1 MELIPTQAE
10 VVALLRETGALRTGF
25 FEYENGFYSNEH
37 LQMALAFRN
46 YQYSKTLSV
55 ALSRLVRT
63 NSEIR
68 AAIPKLSV
76 VAPAPAG
83 LPVAFGVCE
92 ALRAKRVYW
101 GECENANEPLRFR
114 QFLDQ
119 DPGEKVLLVDDILRS
134 GRKLGELKALCE
146 ANGAEVIG
154 LATVVYQPN
163 PDCVEF
169 KDIPLFYLAKLNS
182 TFKTAEDTW
191 TGMKPGQD
199 PVKIWG

>member
-1 MELIPTQAE
+1 MELIPTQEE
-10 VVALLRETGALRTGF
+10 VVSLLRETGALRTGF
-25 FEYENGFYSNEH
+25 FQYENGLYSNEH

-46 YQYSKTLSV
+46 YQHMKVLSV

-68 AAIPKLSV
+68 AAIPQLSV

-92 ALRAKRVYW
+92 ALRARRVYW
-101 GECENANEPLRFR
+101 AERSNDDEPQRFR

-119 DPGEKVLLVDDILRS
+119 DLGEKVLLVDDILRS
-134 GRKLGELKALCE
+134 GRKLSELKSMCE
-146 ANGAEVIG
+146 ANGAEVVG

-163 PDCVEF
+163 PDCIEF
-169 KDIPLFYLAKLNS
+169 KDLPFFYLAKLNS
-182 TFKTAEDTW
+182 TFKTAADSW
-191 TGMKPGQD
+191 TGVQPGRE
-199 PVKIWG
+199 PVRIWS

>member
-1 MELIPTQAE
+1 MELIPTQEE

-25 FEYENGFYSNEH
+25 YEYENGCYSNEH

-46 YQYSKTLSV
+46 YQHMKTLSV

-63 NSEIR
+63 NSELR

-92 ALRAKRVYW
+92 ALRARRVYW
-101 GECENANEPLRFR
+101 GERENTNEPLRFR

-119 DPGEKVLLVDDILRS
+119 DPGEKVLLVDDIFRT

-169 KDIPLFYLAKLNS
+169 KDIPMFYLAKLNS

>member
-1 MELIPTQAE
+1 MELIPTQEE

-25 FEYENGFYSNEH
+25 FEYENGLYSNEY
-37 LQMALAFRN
+37 LQMAVAFRN
-46 YQYSKTLSV
+46 YQHMKTLSV

-68 AAIPKLSV
+68 AAIPQLSV

-92 ALRAKRVYW
+92 ALRARRVYW
-101 GECENANEPLRFR
+101 AERSNDDEPQRFR

-119 DPGEKVLLVDDILRS
+119 DLGEKVLLVDDILRS
-134 GRKLGELKALCE
+134 GRKLSELKSMCE
-146 ANGAEVIG
+146 ANGAEVVG

-169 KDIPLFYLAKLNS
+169 KDLPFFYLAKLDS
-182 TFKTAEDTW
+182 IFKTAADSW
-191 TGMKPGQD
+191 TGAQPGRE
-199 PVKIWG
+199 PVRIWN

>member
-1 MELIPTQAE
+1 MELIPTQEE
-10 VVALLRETGALRTGF
+10 VVALLRETGALRS
-25 FEYENGFYSNEH
+25 GFYEYDNGLYSNQH

-46 YQYSKTLSV
+46 YQNMKTLSV
-55 ALSRLVRT
+55 ALSRLVRA
-63 NSEIR
+63 NSELR

-92 ALRAKRVYW
+92 ALRARRVYW
-101 GECENANEPLRFR
+101 GERENPDEPFRFR

-119 DPGEKVLLVDDILRS
+119 DLGEKVLLVDDLMRT
-134 GRKLGELKALCE
+134 GNKMNKLKLLCE
-146 ANGAEVIG
+146 GNGAEVVGI
-154 LATVVYQPN
+154 ATVIFQPN

-169 KDIPLFYLAKLNS
+169 GDIPHYYLAKLNP

-191 TGMKPGQD
+191 TGMQPGRE
-199 PVKIWG
+199 PVRVWG

>member
-25 FEYENGFYSNEH
+25 FEYDNGIYSNEH

-46 YQYSKTLSV
+46 YQHMKTLSV

-63 NSEIR
+63 NTEIR
-68 AAIPKLSV
+68 AAIPKLSI
-76 VAPAPAG
+76 VAPATGG
-83 LPVAFGVCE
+83 LPVAFGICE
-92 ALRAKRVYW
+92 ALRARRVYW
-101 GECENANEPLRFR
+101 AERENTNEPLRFR

-134 GRKLGELKALCE
+134 GKKLNELRKLCE
-146 ANGAEVIG
+146 ANGAAVVG
-154 LATVVYQPN
+154 LATMVYQPN
-163 PDCVEF
+163 PDCIEF
-169 KDIPLFYLAKLNS
+169 KDLPFFYLAKLNS

-191 TGMKPGQD
+191 SGMQPGRE
-199 PVKIWG
+199 PVRIWV

>member
-10 VVALLRETGALRTGF
+10 VVAMLRQTGALRSGY
-25 FEYENGFYSNEH
+25 FEYGNGLYSNEH

-46 YQYSKTLSV
+46 YQHMKILSV

-63 NSEIR
+63 NTELR
-68 AAIPKLSV
+68 AAIPRLSV

-92 ALRAKRVYW
+92 ALRARRVYW
-101 GECENANEPLRFR
+101 GERENENEPQRFR

-119 DPGEKVLLVDDILRS
+119 DLGEKVLLVDDILRS
-134 GRKLGELKALCE
+134 GRKLNELKQLCE
-146 ANGAEVIG
+146 ANGAEVLG

-163 PDCVEF
+163 PDCIEF
-169 KDIPLFYLAKLNS
+169 KDIPFFYLAKLDS

-191 TGMKPGQD
+191 SGMKPGQD